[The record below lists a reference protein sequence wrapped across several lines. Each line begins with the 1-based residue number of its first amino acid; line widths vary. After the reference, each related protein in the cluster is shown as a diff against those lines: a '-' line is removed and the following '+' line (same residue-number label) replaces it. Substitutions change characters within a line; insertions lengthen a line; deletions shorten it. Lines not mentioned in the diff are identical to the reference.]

1 LSSALLLVGG
11 GGGHIPAFWQG
22 EPARAYPHGWT
33 TPAEKKL
40 TEGGSSPSEKPGSI
54 CIRQQ
59 IQTYRMESS
68 KSKSSGSGSGSTGGA
83 GGSKRDAPV
92 RAAGGGKKLGKG
104 AKRAIEKNS
113 EAVEDFV
120 ELLEGKEVRKDAD
133 LLAALCVG
141 RVLKPLGHGRF
152 QLMDQT
158 GTESNVAVAGTLR
171 AKKQNAASETCIHMG
186 DLVLVDGGLIKG
198 RLSAAVVRRV
208 QEAYRALEIRV
219 APGLFVEG
227 AAAGAGVAEEAGTWE
242 FDRSEEA
249 AAEAAEAEERRAEK
263 ADQRRKWRPAK
274 TAAVAAASNSA
285 AASAE
290 LDVDAI

>member
-1 LSSALLLVGG
+1 
-11 GGGHIPAFWQG
+11 
-22 EPARAYPHGWT
+22 
-33 TPAEKKL
+33 
-40 TEGGSSPSEKPGSI
+40 
-54 CIRQQ
+54 
-59 IQTYRMESS
+59 MESS
-68 KSKSSGSGSGSTGGA
+68 KSKSSGSGATGGA
-83 GGSKRDAPV
+83 GGSKRVAPG

-104 AKRAIEKNS
+104 AKRAIEKNC

-120 ELLEGKEVRKDAD
+120 ELLEGEAVRKDAD

-171 AKKQNAASETCIHMG
+171 AKKQNAASDTCIHMG
-186 DLVLVDGGLIKG
+186 DLVLIDGGLIKG
-198 RLSAAVVRRV
+198 RLSAAASRRV

-227 AAAGAGVAEEAGTWE
+227 GAEEGGAGETWE

-249 AAEAAEAEERRAEK
+249 AAEAAAAAEREAEK

-290 LDVDAI
+290 LDVDDI

>member
-1 LSSALLLVGG
+1 
-11 GGGHIPAFWQG
+11 
-22 EPARAYPHGWT
+22 
-33 TPAEKKL
+33 
-40 TEGGSSPSEKPGSI
+40 
-54 CIRQQ
+54 
-59 IQTYRMESS
+59 MESS

-92 RAAGGGKKLGKG
+92 RAAGGGKKFGKG

>member
-1 LSSALLLVGG
+1 
-11 GGGHIPAFWQG
+11 
-22 EPARAYPHGWT
+22 
-33 TPAEKKL
+33 
-40 TEGGSSPSEKPGSI
+40 
-54 CIRQQ
+54 
-59 IQTYRMESS
+59 MESA
-68 KSKSSGSGSGSTGGA
+68 KSKSSERSGSTGGA

-104 AKRAIEKNS
+104 AKRAIEKNC

-133 LLAALCVG
+133 LLSALCVG

-219 APGLFVEG
+219 TPGLFVEG
-227 AAAGAGVAEEAGTWE
+227 GAGAGVAEEAGTWE

-249 AAEAAEAEERRAEK
+249 AAEAAAAAEREAEK

-290 LDVDAI
+290 LDVDDI

>member
-1 LSSALLLVGG
+1 
-11 GGGHIPAFWQG
+11 
-22 EPARAYPHGWT
+22 
-33 TPAEKKL
+33 
-40 TEGGSSPSEKPGSI
+40 
-54 CIRQQ
+54 
-59 IQTYRMESS
+59 MEASR
-68 KSKSSGSGSGSTGGA
+68 SKSSGSGSAGGGA
-83 GGSKRDAPV
+83 SKSRDAPGRV
-92 RAAGGGKKLGKG
+92 AGGGRKLGKG
-104 AKRAIEKNS
+104 AKRAIEKNC

-120 ELLEGKEVRKDAD
+120 ELLEGEAVRKDAD

-171 AKKQNAASETCIHMG
+171 AKKQNAASDTCIHMG

-198 RLSAAVVRRV
+198 RLSAAMVRRV

-227 AAAGAGVAEEAGTWE
+227 GGAEEGGAGAGETWE

-249 AAEAAEAEERRAEK
+249 AAEAAAAAEREAEK

-274 TAAVAAASNSA
+274 TAASNSA
-285 AASAE
+285 AASAAAGAE
-290 LDVDAI
+290 LDVDDI

>member
-1 LSSALLLVGG
+1 
-11 GGGHIPAFWQG
+11 
-22 EPARAYPHGWT
+22 
-33 TPAEKKL
+33 
-40 TEGGSSPSEKPGSI
+40 
-54 CIRQQ
+54 
-59 IQTYRMESS
+59 MESA
-68 KSKSSGSGSGSTGGA
+68 KSKSSGSGSTGGA

-104 AKRAIEKNS
+104 AKRAIEKNC

-171 AKKQNAASETCIHMG
+171 ARKQNAASETCIHMG

-227 AAAGAGVAEEAGTWE
+227 GAGAGAGVAEEAGTWE

-290 LDVDAI
+290 LDVDDI

>member
-1 LSSALLLVGG
+1 
-11 GGGHIPAFWQG
+11 
-22 EPARAYPHGWT
+22 
-33 TPAEKKL
+33 
-40 TEGGSSPSEKPGSI
+40 
-54 CIRQQ
+54 
-59 IQTYRMESS
+59 MESS
-68 KSKSSGSGSGSTGGA
+68 KSKSSGSGSAGGGA
-83 GGSKRDAPV
+83 SKS

-104 AKRAIEKNS
+104 AKRAIEKNC

-120 ELLEGKEVRKDAD
+120 ELLEGEAVRKDAD

-158 GTESNVAVAGTLR
+158 GTESNVAVGGTLR

-227 AAAGAGVAEEAGTWE
+227 GGAAAEEGGAGETWE

-249 AAEAAEAEERRAEK
+249 AAEAAAAAEREAEK

-290 LDVDAI
+290 LDVDDI

>member
-1 LSSALLLVGG
+1 
-11 GGGHIPAFWQG
+11 
-22 EPARAYPHGWT
+22 
-33 TPAEKKL
+33 
-40 TEGGSSPSEKPGSI
+40 
-54 CIRQQ
+54 
-59 IQTYRMESS
+59 MESA
-68 KSKSSGSGSGSTGGA
+68 KSKSSGSGATGGA
-83 GGSKRDAPV
+83 GGSKRVAPG

-104 AKRAIEKNS
+104 AKRAIEKNC

-120 ELLEGKEVRKDAD
+120 ELLEGEAVKKDAD

-219 APGLFVEG
+219 TPGLFVEG
-227 AAAGAGVAEEAGTWE
+227 GGAAAEEAGTWE

-290 LDVDAI
+290 LDVDDI

>member
-1 LSSALLLVGG
+1 
-11 GGGHIPAFWQG
+11 
-22 EPARAYPHGWT
+22 
-33 TPAEKKL
+33 
-40 TEGGSSPSEKPGSI
+40 
-54 CIRQQ
+54 
-59 IQTYRMESS
+59 MESA
-68 KSKSSGSGSGSTGGA
+68 KSKSSGSGATGGG
-83 GGSKRDAPV
+83 GGSKRVAPG

-104 AKRAIEKNS
+104 AKRAIEKNC

-120 ELLEGKEVRKDAD
+120 ELLEGEAVRKDAD

-171 AKKQNAASETCIHMG
+171 AKKQNAASDTCIHMG

-198 RLSAAVVRRV
+198 RLSAAMVRRV
-208 QEAYRALEIRV
+208 QEAYRDLEIRV

-227 AAAGAGVAEEAGTWE
+227 DAEEGGAGVGETWE

-249 AAEAAEAEERRAEK
+249 AAEAAAAAEREAEK
-263 ADQRRKWRPAK
+263 ADQRRKWRPGK
-274 TAAVAAASNSA
+274 TAASNSA
-285 AASAE
+285 AASAAAERE

>member
-1 LSSALLLVGG
+1 
-11 GGGHIPAFWQG
+11 
-22 EPARAYPHGWT
+22 
-33 TPAEKKL
+33 
-40 TEGGSSPSEKPGSI
+40 
-54 CIRQQ
+54 
-59 IQTYRMESS
+59 MESS
-68 KSKSSGSGSGSTGGA
+68 KSKSSGSGATGGA
-83 GGSKRDAPV
+83 GGTGGGSKRDAPV

-104 AKRAIEKNS
+104 AKRAIEKNC

-120 ELLEGKEVRKDAD
+120 ELLEGEAVKKDAD

-158 GTESNVAVAGTLR
+158 GTESNVMVAGTLR
-171 AKKQNAASETCIHMG
+171 ARKQNASSDTCIHMG

-198 RLSAAVVRRV
+198 RLSAAMARRV
-208 QEAYRALEIRV
+208 QEAYRELEIRV

-227 AAAGAGVAEEAGTWE
+227 AEEGGAGGAGEAWE

-249 AAEAAEAEERRAEK
+249 AAEEAEAEERRAEK
-263 ADQRRKWRPAK
+263 AERLRKRRPAK
-274 TAAVAAASNSA
+274 MAASNSA

-290 LDVDAI
+290 LDVDDI

>member
-1 LSSALLLVGG
+1 
-11 GGGHIPAFWQG
+11 
-22 EPARAYPHGWT
+22 
-33 TPAEKKL
+33 
-40 TEGGSSPSEKPGSI
+40 
-54 CIRQQ
+54 
-59 IQTYRMESS
+59 MESA
-68 KSKSSGSGSGSTGGA
+68 KSKSSERSGSTGGA
-83 GGSKRDAPV
+83 GGSKSRDAPG
-92 RAAGGGKKLGKG
+92 RGAGGGKKLGKG
-104 AKRAIEKNS
+104 AKRAIEKNC

-120 ELLEGKEVRKDAD
+120 ELLEGEAVRKDAD

-158 GTESNVAVAGTLR
+158 GTESNVAVGGTLR

-227 AAAGAGVAEEAGTWE
+227 AAAGVAEEAGTWE

-290 LDVDAI
+290 LDVDDI

>member
-1 LSSALLLVGG
+1 L
-11 GGGHIPAFWQG
+11 
-22 EPARAYPHGWT
+22 
-33 TPAEKKL
+33 
-40 TEGGSSPSEKPGSI
+40 KPGSI
-54 CIRQQ
+54 CVRLQ

-68 KSKSSGSGSGSTGGA
+68 KSKSSGSGSGSAGGGA
-83 GGSKRDAPV
+83 SKSRDAPG

-104 AKRAIEKNS
+104 AKRAIEKNC

-120 ELLEGKEVRKDAD
+120 ELLEGEAVRKDAD

-158 GTESNVAVAGTLR
+158 GTESNVAVGGTLR

-227 AAAGAGVAEEAGTWE
+227 GAAAEEGGAGETWE

-249 AAEAAEAEERRAEK
+249 AAEAAAAAEREAEK

-290 LDVDAI
+290 LDVDDI

>member
-1 LSSALLLVGG
+1 L
-11 GGGHIPAFWQG
+11 
-22 EPARAYPHGWT
+22 
-33 TPAEKKL
+33 
-40 TEGGSSPSEKPGSI
+40 KPGSI
-54 CIRQQ
+54 CVRLQ

-68 KSKSSGSGSGSTGGA
+68 KSKSSGSGSAGGGA
-83 GGSKRDAPV
+83 SKS

-104 AKRAIEKNS
+104 AKRAIEKNC

-120 ELLEGKEVRKDAD
+120 ELLEGEAVRKDAD

-171 AKKQNAASETCIHMG
+171 AKKQNAASDTCIHMG

-227 AAAGAGVAEEAGTWE
+227 GAEEGGAGETWE

-249 AAEAAEAEERRAEK
+249 AAEAAAAAEREAEK

-290 LDVDAI
+290 LDVDDI

>member
-1 LSSALLLVGG
+1 M
-11 GGGHIPAFWQG
+11 
-22 EPARAYPHGWT
+22 
-33 TPAEKKL
+33 
-40 TEGGSSPSEKPGSI
+40 KPGSI

-68 KSKSSGSGSGSTGGA
+68 KSKSSGGSGSA
-83 GGSKRDAPV
+83 GGGSGSSKSRDAPG

-104 AKRAIEKNS
+104 AKRAIEKNC

-120 ELLEGKEVRKDAD
+120 ELLEGEAVRKDAD
-133 LLAALCVG
+133 LLAALCLG

-152 QLMDQT
+152 KVQDQT

-171 AKKQNAASETCIHMG
+171 AKKQNAASDTCIHMG
-186 DLVLVDGGLIKG
+186 DLVLIDGGLIKG
-198 RLSAAVVRRV
+198 RLSAAASRRV
-208 QEAYRALEIRV
+208 QEGYRALEIRV
-219 APGLFVEG
+219 TPGLFVEG
-227 AAAGAGVAEEAGTWE
+227 GAGVGVAEEAGTWE

-249 AAEAAEAEERRAEK
+249 AAEAAAAAEREAEK

-290 LDVDAI
+290 LDVDDI

>member
-1 LSSALLLVGG
+1 
-11 GGGHIPAFWQG
+11 
-22 EPARAYPHGWT
+22 
-33 TPAEKKL
+33 
-40 TEGGSSPSEKPGSI
+40 
-54 CIRQQ
+54 
-59 IQTYRMESS
+59 M
-68 KSKSSGSGSGSTGGA
+68 
-83 GGSKRDAPV
+83 
-92 RAAGGGKKLGKG
+92 GKG
-104 AKRAIEKNS
+104 AKRAIEKNC

-120 ELLEGKEVRKDAD
+120 ELLEGEAVRKDAD

-158 GTESNVAVAGTLR
+158 GTESNVAVGGTLR

-219 APGLFVEG
+219 TPGLFVEG
-227 AAAGAGVAEEAGTWE
+227 AAAGVAEEAGTWE

-290 LDVDAI
+290 LDVDDI